1 MDRVVNDWLVG
12 EAWNCKPT
20 EKNDPGNHTQAVL
33 ASPDAYTKGRRP
45 CTRNTLNTASNET
58 SRAINPKHSNTDKA
72 PRLVEEDPIKYQWP
86 GGLPPRQP
94 HGYSDDKAFH
104 MLFRVIINLTLV
116 GALLYA
122 TISLAAYP
130 NVATDYDSCLST
142 ASWFESR
149 FFINVVVRNDLSFT
163 QAKLID
169 LAWDTIVGQGLRVIH
184 AWWLYQVATHVVTY
198 CLETSGLPYDFLLS
212 LLFQSTSVS
221 SLMAAL
227 RMTFGQSWRICRLYC
242 AWLSFAIGYI
252 LLFPTIWAACTGYAS
267 PSITAYNLNDMAY
280 VPIKSEELNLCWVT
294 KDPRIPKVLDSI
306 VMGPSFPSLYRFDPS
321 QVPDGTTPWKLPE
334 NSSDFTDLF
343 SYAKTKHSLQN
354 YFHSFNALKNTTNVI
369 TSHVN
374 LTANYYSHKRNWTD
388 WRSPFTYIEEH
399 WDGLFFYTNQTT
411 RNVWQAPPLPEV
423 LIGSQFLRRDKMFL
437 QDAVFHRN
445 NTGLHEITINDTIYL
460 QPGVVPYNSTLMLR
474 NKTFSL
480 YSPFLNF
487 GATDE
492 VDCSW
497 WKSSTGECPC
507 YQGKPLGADW
517 AISDEYSCVGTSGYI
532 WGFSSFILI
541 IAVVLEITWIIGCW
555 VIRWHTTVS
564 SNLIDNNR
572 RNVGTVRHI
581 LDLAEAMNRDLGP
594 NTCVYSDDELH
605 ATLQRCPPVGYE
617 IESKDG
623 LKHIG
628 LVTVHRGS
636 HWRKR
641 IDFELDDTYG

>member
-306 VMGPSFPSLYRFDPS
+306 VMGPSFPSLYKFDPS

-460 QPGVVPYNSTLMLR
+460 L
-474 NKTFSL
+474 SL
-480 YSPFLNF
+480 YTPRFSILGPP
-487 GATDE
+487 T
-492 VDCSW
+492 
-497 WKSSTGECPC
+497 KSIAHGGSLVLGSAPVIKGSRWGQTGPSRTNTHVS
-507 YQGKPLGADW
+507 ARR
-517 AISDEYSCVGTSGYI
+517 
-532 WGFSSFILI
+532 
-541 IAVVLEITWIIGCW
+541 EITWIIGCW

-605 ATLQRCPPVGYE
+605 AALQRCPPVGYE